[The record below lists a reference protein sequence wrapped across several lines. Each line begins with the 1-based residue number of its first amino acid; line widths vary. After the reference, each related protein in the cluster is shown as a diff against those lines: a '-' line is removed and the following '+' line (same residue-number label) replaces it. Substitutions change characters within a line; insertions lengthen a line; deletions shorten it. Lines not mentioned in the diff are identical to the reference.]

1 MLKKAETR
9 HHTNFSN
16 FVTRKAQAPWSRA
29 IGTGRPLREA
39 ALWLPKRSE
48 VTELVGAGARQL
60 PS

>member
-1 MLKKAETR
+1 M
-9 HHTNFSN
+9 FSFFKN
-16 FVTRKAQAPWSRA
+16 LEHWNKTSTTRKAQAPWSRA
-29 IGTGRPLREA
+29 IGTGRPLTEA